1 MIYPIIYS
9 FLLSFSEYSDGAMT
23 FVGLQNFKDLFAD
36 KDFSIALVNVFIF
49 LIVQVPIMLILSTFI
64 ATMLNS
70 KLLKWKSLFRMGVFL
85 PVLIDLVT
93 YAIVFTLIFNN
104 DAGIL
109 NYILKSLKLP
119 TVNWLSDPLWAK
131 VSVIISITWRWTGYN
146 AIIILAGLQA
156 VDHSIIES
164 AIVDGAGPRTV
175 FFKII
180 VPMLKPVLLFCAIM
194 STNGTLQLFTEP
206 FILFPPYGSGPANS
220 TQTVITY
227 LYQNGFQGTA
237 FFTAQEEAGKSWR
250 YVYEWFRKNN
260 VTTNELLVLD
270 TSPYDT
276 RMEAD
281 VQQVVLRN
289 RDANAKFKSP
299 VLKQL
304 KNFCHKNGINFS
316 CKDSFIQEKN
326 KIRKEKGLPL
336 LTLGSTELG
345 RIVMESKGTI
355 QGTTLQ
361 IPTTGYHTV
370 EETASIKSVKTIL
383 HILSSLYIDKNA

>member
-1 MIYPIIYS
+1 MDTS
-9 FLLSFSEYSDGAMT
+9 FLDEPK
-23 FVGLQNFKDLFAD
+23 NF
-36 KDFSIALVNVFIF
+36 IPF
-49 LIVQVPIMLILSTFI
+49 LD
-64 ATMLNS
+64 
-70 KLLKWKSLFRMGVFL
+70 LLKQLIRVPSVTGAEHSFLMYLKRELEEIGIKTQYYDGLLVAQGKNPTKGMLSAHIDRHGVICTGPNEFQFAAFLAKNRSDLRGNSLSEQTYQ
-85 PVLIDLVT
+85 LIAKRYINQQVQAYEPWSGSYLGIGRINDAYMCEEVNN
-93 YAIVFTLIFNN
+93 LIFKIEGLSHLQPGTPIAFS
-104 DAGIL
+104 DK
-109 NYILKSLKLP
+109 LKRDDDLISAQLD
-119 TVNWLSDPLWAK
+119 N
-131 VSVIISITWRWTGYN
+131 VISA
-146 AIIILAGLQA
+146 AIII
-156 VDHSIIES
+156 
-164 AIVDGAGPRTV
+164 
-175 FFKII
+175 
-180 VPMLKPVLLFCAIM
+180 
-194 STNGTLQLFTEP
+194 
-206 FILFPPYGSGPANS
+206 
-220 TQTVITY
+220 Y